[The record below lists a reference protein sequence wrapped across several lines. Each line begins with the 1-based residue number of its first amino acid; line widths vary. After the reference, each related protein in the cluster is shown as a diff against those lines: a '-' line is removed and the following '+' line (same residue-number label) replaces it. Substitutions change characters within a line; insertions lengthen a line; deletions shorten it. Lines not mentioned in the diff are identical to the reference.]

1 MYRYIFIFLLPF
13 GGILMCDK
21 YDRNKVDILYQSW
34 NFGIYTVMVGKYH
47 LLLRYV
53 NTVEITSTCK

>member
-1 MYRYIFIFLLPF
+1 
-13 GGILMCDK
+13 MCDK
-21 YDRNKVDILYQSW
+21 YDRNKVDILSQSW

-53 NTVEITSTCK
+53 NTVEITFTCK